1 MRKKVVITGCDM
13 ITALGLDLSTSWNS
27 MLRGENGIATIT
39 KFDASALETTIAAQ
53 VSDSFESMVSQYCK
67 RRMAKQMTFVTK
79 MAFVSAAKAI
89 KSSGLDFSTC
99 DRSRCGAILGI
110 VNSGFTS
117 LEQYQ
122 SNDRIV
128 KAMSNAP
135 SAWISLE
142 YGLEGPNFPVATAC
156 ASSAYAMALA
166 YEQIA
171 CGQADVVITGGAD
184 STICPEEIK
193 GFNEI
198 LALSTRNNEPHKAC
212 RPFTS
217 SRDGFVMGEGSGILV
232 FESEEH
238 AMKRSA
244 DIFAE
249 MSGYALTS
257 EAYNIVAPRP
267 EGIGMSVTM
276 EKALLHAKVNRNEV
290 DYINAHGTSTPLND
304 KYETEAIKRTFDSHA
319 KKLAVSSTKS
329 MIGHTIG
336 AAGAIEGIT
345 TVLSI
350 KNSILTPTINY
361 EDPDPSLDLD
371 YVPNQAREKSV
382 KIALSNSFGFGG
394 HNATLVFKKF
404 EV

>member
-13 ITALGLDLSTSWNS
+13 ITALGLDLSTTWNG
-27 MLRGENGIATIT
+27 MLRGENGIARIT
-39 KFDASALETTIAAQ
+39 RFDASALETTIAAQ
-53 VSDSFESMVSQYCK
+53 VSDNFDSMVSQYCK

-79 MAFVSAAKAI
+79 MAFVSAARAI
-89 KSSGLDFSTC
+89 LSSGLDFSTC
-99 DRSRCGAILGI
+99 DKSRCAVILGI

-117 LEQYQ
+117 LEQSL

-135 SAWISLE
+135 SAWISLQ
-142 YGLEGPNFPVATAC
+142 YGLEGPSFPIATAC

-166 YEQIA
+166 YEQVA

-198 LALSTRNNEPHKAC
+198 LALSTRNNEPQKAC
-212 RPFTS
+212 RPFTL
-217 SRDGFVMGEGSGILV
+217 SRDGFVIGEGSGILV
-232 FESEEH
+232 FESFEH
-238 AMKRSA
+238 ARKRSA

-267 EGIGMSVTM
+267 EGAGMSVTM
-276 EKALLHAKVNRNEV
+276 EKALVNAKVNKDEV

-304 KYETEAIKRTFDSHA
+304 KYETDAIKKTFGSHA

-350 KNSILTPTINY
+350 KNSILTPTVNY
-361 EDPDPSLDLD
+361 DDPDPGLDLD
-371 YVPNQAREKSV
+371 YVPNQARESNV

-404 EV
+404 EG